1 MRHGT
6 IPATPPTI
14 PCLLSGDTNEI
25 KDFPMPSLL
34 PHSSQRTMLT
44 FCMHIPPPIPK
55 CAVVLRTCRRDMPLR
70 AVSWGHRRGFMSNP
84 SKLSCSCFQAVR
96 RPFPA
101 VSGFACGM
109 MRRERQQHAVET
121 ACGNHARSEHA
132 GHTGIAGHASMTPP
146 KCGQCRHGRMDAHIG
161 DKLCQPEKNGD
172 VRNVGKRVPIPCNP
186 AHRSLLAS
194 R

>member
-55 CAVVLRTCRRDMPLR
+55 CAVVLRTCRRDMPLQ

-84 SKLSCSCFQAVR
+84 SKLSCSWFQAVR

-101 VSGFACGM
+101 VSGFARAGCGVN
-109 MRRERQQHAVET
+109 ASST
-121 ACGNHARSEHA
+121 PSKPLA
-132 GHTGIAGHASMTPP
+132 GTTPEASMVGIVGHASRLRQNADIADMGAWT
-146 KCGQCRHGRMDAHIG
+146 HT
-161 DKLCQPEKNGD
+161 
-172 VRNVGKRVPIPCNP
+172 
-186 AHRSLLAS
+186 
-194 R
+194 